1 MVLDPSV
8 RIVLVS
14 RQRIR
19 QLFNDGQ
26 YLQRARS
33 GEFRRIVIT
42 EYAANSS
49 KTGQPKGTRTQ
60 MVAYVNSN
68 DEEIALVHQYVK
80 PDGSFGGSGQPD
92 PKRLRQGDFLYL
104 IDPDDPDGH

>member
-14 RQRIR
+14 RRRIR

-33 GEFRRIVIT
+33 GEFQRFVIT
-42 EYAANSS
+42 DHPADSS
-49 KTGQPKGTRTQ
+49 KTGQPKRTRTQ
-60 MVAYVNSN
+60 MVAYVDSN

-80 PDGSFGGSGQPD
+80 TDGSFGGSDQPD

-104 IDPDDPDGH
+104 

>member
-1 MVLDPSV
+1 
-8 RIVLVS
+8 
-14 RQRIR
+14 
-19 QLFNDGQ
+19 
-26 YLQRARS
+26 
-33 GEFRRIVIT
+33 
-42 EYAANSS
+42 
-49 KTGQPKGTRTQ
+49 